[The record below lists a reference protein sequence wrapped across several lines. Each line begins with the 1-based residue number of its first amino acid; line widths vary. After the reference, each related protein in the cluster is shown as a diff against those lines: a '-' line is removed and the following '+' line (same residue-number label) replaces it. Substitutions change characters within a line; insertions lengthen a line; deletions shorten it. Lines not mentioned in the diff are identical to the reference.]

1 MAVTTRLL
9 ALAHRSADSGE
20 LFEELRRRAEAA
32 PVTAMLVLPAPLG
45 HEDEARRQLGRALD
59 RMREAG
65 VSALGTIGDADPV
78 NAALD
83 VWDPRSY
90 DEIVVCTLPHGEST
104 WLHIDLPHRLRR
116 MTDATVSHVVAP
128 EQRPRP
134 AAAPPAPEREPW
146 FARLFPITTAK
157 AGVGAGQRH

>member
-9 ALAHRSADSGE
+9 VIANRTADSAE
-20 LFEELRRRAEAA
+20 LFEDLRRRAEAG
-32 PVTAMLVLPAPLG
+32 PVSAMLVLPAPLG
-45 HEDEARRQLGRALD
+45 HEDEARRQLGRALE

-65 VSALGTIGDADPV
+65 VEALGTIGDADPV

-90 DEIVVCTLPHGEST
+90 DEIVVCTLPQGEST

-116 MTDATVSHVVAP
+116 MTDATVTHVVAR
-128 EQRPRP
+128 EQRPMPIEPPHP
-134 AAAPPAPEREPW
+134 AEREPW
-146 FARLFPITTAK
+146 FARLFPIH
-157 AGVGAGQRH
+157 GAAQARGAERSH

>member
-9 ALAHRSADSGE
+9 VLANRTADSGE
-20 LFEELRRRAEAA
+20 LFEELRRRADAG

-45 HEDEARRQLGRALD
+45 REDETRRQLGRALD

-65 VSALGTIGDADPV
+65 VHGLGAIGDADPV

-116 MTDATVSHVVAP
+116 MTDATVTHVVAH
-128 EQRPRP
+128 EQRSTP
-134 AAAPPAPEREPW
+134 AGPPAPAEREPW
-146 FARLFPITTAK
+146 FARLFPIHGGAQ
-157 AGVGAGQRH
+157 ARGVERSH

>member
-1 MAVTTRLL
+1 MAGTTRLL
-9 ALAHRSADSGE
+9 VLANRTADSGE
-20 LFEELRRRAEAA
+20 LFEELRRRAEAG

-45 HEDEARRQLGRALD
+45 HEDDARRQLGRALD

-65 VSALGTIGDADPV
+65 GSALGSIGDADPV

-90 DEIVVCTLPHGEST
+90 DEIVVCTLPQGEST

-116 MTDATVSHVVAP
+116 MTDATVSHVVAH
-128 EQRPRP
+128 EPRP
-134 AAAPPAPEREPW
+134 SAAVPRQEPEREPW
-146 FARLFPITTAK
+146 FARLFPIPSGK
-157 AGVGAGQRH
+157 VSPSPE

>member
-9 ALAHRSADSGE
+9 VLANRTADSGE
-20 LFEELRRRAEAA
+20 LFEELRRRVEAG

-65 VSALGTIGDADPV
+65 VEALGTIGDADPV

-83 VWDPRSY
+83 VWDARNY
-90 DEIVVCTLPHGEST
+90 DEIIVCTLPQGEST

-116 MTDATVSHVVAP
+116 MTDATVSHVVAH
-128 EQRPRP
+128 EQRSTQ
-134 AAAPPAPEREPW
+134 AEPPPPVHREPW
-146 FARLFPITTAK
+146 FARLFPIHTA
-157 AGVGAGQRH
+157 ASERGGERPR